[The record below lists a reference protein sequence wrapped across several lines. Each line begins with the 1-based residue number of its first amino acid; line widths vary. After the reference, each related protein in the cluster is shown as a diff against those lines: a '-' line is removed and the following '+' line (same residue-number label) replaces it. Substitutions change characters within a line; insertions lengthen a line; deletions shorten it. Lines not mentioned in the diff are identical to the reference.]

1 MKTSGLAARL
11 TETARGRT
19 SRVIPSRPPDGNRGR
34 KRAEKGVR
42 HLLFAQV
49 VLGGQIE
56 KYAMLEYPRHRAS
69 YDDTGRFRP
78 SAQIVIATGS
88 RARVD
93 SSRLTTHLESTTRWG
108 ADRMSRIGS
117 SGLVGVDR
125 TILNS
130 LLRAQNKQSEAGL
143 RLATMQR
150 INNGSDD
157 PAGLIATE
165 TMRAELVAID
175 AAERNAGRAA
185 AAVKLADSGLSQISS
200 LLNTVR
206 AAVLDSSSN
215 MISDAERAAN
225 QIEIDAALE
234 AIDRVVNTTS
244 LGGVDLLQGGDV
256 TFLFSPDPANTTSL
270 TLPDVS
276 TESLGDESGTLSQ
289 LASGGTASLDR
300 GSLDHDSLAGAIEIL
315 DAASSQVLE
324 ARAELGAF
332 DKFTI
337 DSSRVIA
344 QSAETNLT
352 AAISQIF
359 DADIAVETANFIKA
373 QILSSATVASLRITS
388 ERRSLVHDLLAAI

>member
-1 MKTSGLAARL
+1 
-11 TETARGRT
+11 
-19 SRVIPSRPPDGNRGR
+19 
-34 KRAEKGVR
+34 
-42 HLLFAQV
+42 
-49 VLGGQIE
+49 
-56 KYAMLEYPRHRAS
+56 
-69 YDDTGRFRP
+69 
-78 SAQIVIATGS
+78 
-88 RARVD
+88 
-93 SSRLTTHLESTTRWG
+93 
-108 ADRMSRIGS
+108 
-117 SGLVGVDR
+117 
-125 TILNS
+125 
-130 LLRAQNKQSEAGL
+130 
-143 RLATMQR
+143 MQR

-225 QIEIDAALE
+225 QIEIDAALD